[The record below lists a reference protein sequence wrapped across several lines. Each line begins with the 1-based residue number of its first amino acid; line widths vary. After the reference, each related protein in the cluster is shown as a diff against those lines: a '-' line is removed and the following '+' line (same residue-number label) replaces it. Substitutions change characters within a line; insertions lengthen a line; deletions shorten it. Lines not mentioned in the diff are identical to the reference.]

1 MSILATIKDHSGRV
15 YRGIQALLVVSVAAI
30 ALTVFGLA
38 ESTSRATALA
48 ISATSTCLALLV
60 LMYMRASVVQSLQ
73 SAAAAE
79 AEKHRFLTVDAMTGA
94 MTRRYFIEALRGRLG
109 TLRNKRE
116 ASLLLIDLDHF
127 KQLNDTFGH
136 QFGDLALAHLVK
148 EAERIFTD
156 GVIGR
161 LGGDE
166 FGVIL
171 PHADA
176 AAIHRDARRL
186 LDAVRLGKRYEGKII
201 PLSISAG
208 VALAP
213 LHASNTTELMLLA
226 DLALYESKAGGRGRV
241 TVFDEE
247 MLSDKR
253 YRRLVERELRAAVY
267 LGELELHYQPIV
279 GCDGSID
286 ALEGLIRWRHPVR
299 GLISPAEF
307 IPIAERSTLIDMIG
321 EWVFKRACNDIG
333 HFPGRR
339 ISINVSGEQLKR
351 DEIVTMCDRIL
362 RETGRSASE
371 FIIEI
376 TETVAT
382 AATPEILRRLEA
394 LRGLGFHIALDD
406 FGTGH
411 CGFNYLKTLPIDSVK
426 IDRSYI
432 RSLAHDQVAQIFVS
446 ALAQIARI
454 QDITIV
460 AEGVETAEEFTLA
473 RTAGC
478 GRFQGYFFGKPAPC
492 DNISALYAAG
502 SGLLNRSRRF

>member
-1 MSILATIKDHSGRV
+1 MSILATINDHSGRI
-15 YRGIQALLVVSVAAI
+15 YRGIQFLLVLSIAATALGALGLVKDFSSTSALVVSMI
-30 ALTVFGLA
+30 ATG
-38 ESTSRATALA
+38 
-48 ISATSTCLALLV
+48 LALLV
-60 LMYMRASVVQSLQ
+60 LMHMRSSVVRRLR

-79 AEKHRFLTVDAMTGA
+79 AEKHRFLTVDAATGA
-94 MTRRYFIEALRGRLG
+94 MARRYFIEALRERLG
-109 TLRNKRE
+109 TLHKRRE
-116 ASLLLIDLDHF
+116 ATLLLIDADHF

-148 EAERIFTD
+148 TTERIFAG
-156 GVIGR
+156 GVVGR

-166 FGVIL
+166 FGVII
-171 PHADA
+171 PHCDLSV
-176 AAIHRDARRL
+176 INNDARRL
-186 LDAVRLGKRYEGKII
+186 LDAMRAGKRHEGKVI
-201 PLSISAG
+201 PLSISVG

-213 LHASNTTELMLLA
+213 EHASSTTELMLLA

-253 YRRLVERELRAAVY
+253 YRRLVERELQAAVY

-279 GCDGSID
+279 DAGGSVY

-307 IPIAERSTLIDMIG
+307 IPIAERSTLIDMLG
-321 EWVFKRACNDIG
+321 EWVFKRACADIG

-351 DEIVTMCDRIL
+351 DGIVAMCKRVL
-362 RETGRSASE
+362 AETGRSAAE

-382 AATPEILRRLEA
+382 AATPEILRRLET

-411 CGFNYLKTLPIDSVK
+411 CGFNYLKTLPIDSIK

-432 RSLAHDQVAQIFVS
+432 RALADDQVAQIFVS

-454 QDITIV
+454 QNVTII
-460 AEGVETAEEFTLA
+460 AEGVETSEESALA
-473 RTAGC
+473 RAAGC
-478 GRFQGYFFGKPAPC
+478 DRFQGYFFGRPVPRDRA
-492 DNISALYAAG
+492 SALLTADTEALAL
-502 SGLLNRSRRF
+502 SA

>member
-1 MSILATIKDHSGRV
+1 MSILATIKDHSGRI
-15 YRGIQALLVVSVAAI
+15 YRGIQALLVVSIAATATAI
-30 ALTVFGLA
+30 FGLTENA
-38 ESTSRATALA
+38 SAVTALA
-48 ISATSTCLALLV
+48 MSATSTGLALVV
-60 LMYMRASVVQSLQ
+60 LMYMRSSVVQRLQ
-73 SAAAAE
+73 SAEAAE
-79 AEKHRFLTVDAMTGA
+79 VEKRRLLTMDAMTGA
-94 MTRRYFIEALRGRLG
+94 MTRRYFLEALSERLG
-109 TLRNKRE
+109 TLRNRRQ

-136 QFGDLALAHLVK
+136 QFGDLALAYLVR
-148 EAERIFTD
+148 ETGRIFEG
-156 GVIGR
+156 GVVGR

-166 FGVIL
+166 FGVIIA
-171 PHADA
+171 HCNV
-176 AAIHRDARRL
+176 AAIQKDIRRL
-186 LDAVRLGKRYEGKII
+186 LDAMRAGKRYEGKTI
-201 PLSISAG
+201 PLSISVG

-213 LHASNTTELMLLA
+213 LHASDSAELMLLA
-226 DLALYESKAGGRGRV
+226 DLALYESKTAGRGRC

-279 GCDGSID
+279 GPERSID
-286 ALEGLIRWRHPVR
+286 AFEGLIRWRHPVR

-321 EWVFKRACNDIG
+321 EWVFKRACADVG
-333 HFPGRR
+333 HFHGRR

-351 DEIVTMCDRIL
+351 DEIVTMCDRVL
-362 RETGRSASE
+362 RETGRSACD

-454 QDITIV
+454 QDIAIV
-460 AEGVETAEEFTLA
+460 AEGVETSEEFTLA
-473 RTAGC
+473 RAAGC
-478 GRFQGYFFGKPAPC
+478 GRFQGYFFGRPAPL
-492 DNISALYAAG
+492 DKASASCGAAG
-502 SGLLNRSRRF
+502 SEPLALTA

>member
-1 MSILATIKDHSGRV
+1 MSILATIKDHSGRI
-15 YRGIQALLVVSVAAI
+15 YRGIQALLATSIAATGLAAFALTENTSRTGALAVSV
-30 ALTVFGLA
+30 
-38 ESTSRATALA
+38 
-48 ISATSTCLALLV
+48 TSTLMALLV
-60 LMYMRASVVQSLQ
+60 LMYMRSSVVQRLQ
-73 SAAAAE
+73 SAADAE

-94 MTRRYFIEALRGRLG
+94 TARRYFIEALGG
-109 TLRNKRE
+109 LRSRRQ

-136 QFGDLALAHLVK
+136 QFGDLALAHLVA
-148 EAERIFTD
+148 EARRIFED

-166 FGVIL
+166 FGVMV
-171 PHADA
+171 PHGDIAL
-176 AAIHRDARRL
+176 INRDARRL
-186 LDAVRLGKRYEGKII
+186 LDAMRAGKRHEGKIV
-201 PLSISAG
+201 PLSISVG

-213 LHASNTTELMLLA
+213 LHASNATELMLLA

-253 YRRLVERELRAAVY
+253 YRRLVERELRAAIY

-279 GCDGSID
+279 DPDGSVE

-321 EWVFKRACNDIG
+321 EWVFKRACADIG

-362 RETGRSASE
+362 RETDRSASQ

-382 AATPEILRRLEA
+382 AATPEVLRRLEA

-411 CGFNYLKTLPIDSVK
+411 CGFNYLKSLPIDSVK

-454 QDITIV
+454 QEISIV
-460 AEGVETAEEFTLA
+460 AEGVETAQEFALA

-478 GRFQGYFFGKPAPC
+478 SRFQGYFFGKPAPR
-492 DNISALYAAG
+492 DKASALCVAAREP
-502 SGLLNRSRRF
+502 LALTA

>member
-1 MSILATIKDHSGRV
+1 MSILATIKDHSGRI
-15 YRGIQALLVVSVAAI
+15 YRGIQALLVASIAATAI
-30 ALTVFGLA
+30 AAFGL
-38 ESTSRATALA
+38 TGNGSRATALA
-48 ISATSTCLALLV
+48 LAATSTSLALLV
-60 LMYMRASVVQSLQ
+60 LMYMRSSIVQRLQ
-73 SAAAAE
+73 SAADAE
-79 AEKHRFLTVDAMTGA
+79 AEKHRFLSIDAMTGA
-94 MTRRYFIEALRGRLG
+94 MTRRYFLEALSDRLG
-109 TLRNKRE
+109 SLRNRRQ
-116 ASLLLIDLDHF
+116 ASLVLIDLDHF

-148 EAERIFTD
+148 EAGRIFAD
-156 GVIGR
+156 SIVGR

-166 FGVIL
+166 FGVIVS
-171 PHADA
+171 HGDA
-176 AAIHRDARRL
+176 AALNKDVRRL
-186 LDAVRLGKRYEGKII
+186 LDAMRAGKRHEGKII
-201 PLSISAG
+201 PLSISLG
-208 VALAP
+208 VARAP
-213 LHASNTTELMLLA
+213 LHASNPTELMLLA
-226 DLALYESKAGGRGRV
+226 DLALYESKAAGRGRV

-253 YRRLVERELRAAVY
+253 DRRLVERELRAAVY

-279 GCDGSID
+279 GAEGSVD

-299 GLISPAEF
+299 SLISPAEF

-321 EWVFKRACNDIG
+321 EWVFKRACADID

-351 DEIVTMCDRIL
+351 DEIVTMCERIL
-362 RETGRSASE
+362 RETSRSASS

-454 QDITIV
+454 QHITIV

-478 GRFQGYFFGKPAPC
+478 SRFQGYFFGKPAPR
-492 DNISALYAAG
+492 DKTSALCAADSKPLAL
-502 SGLLNRSRRF
+502 SG

>member
-1 MSILATIKDHSGRV
+1 MSILATIKDHSGRI
-15 YRGIQALLVVSVAAI
+15 YRGIQFLLVLSI
-30 ALTVFGLA
+30 A
-38 ESTSRATALA
+38 ATALGA
-48 ISATSTCLALLV
+48 AGLVRDSSFTSALIVSMVATGLALLV
-60 LMYMRASVVQSLQ
+60 LMYMRSSVVQRLR

-79 AEKHRFLTVDAMTGA
+79 AEKHHFLAVDAMTGA
-94 MTRRYFIEALRGRLG
+94 MTRRYVLEALDERLG
-109 TLRNKRE
+109 TLRSRRE

-148 EAERIFTD
+148 AAERVFAD
-156 GVIGR
+156 GVVGR

-166 FGVIL
+166 FAVIV
-171 PHADA
+171 PHGNLAV
-176 AAIHRDARRL
+176 INKDARRL
-186 LDAVRLGKRYEGKII
+186 LDVMRAGKSHEGKIV
-201 PLSISAG
+201 PLSISIG

-213 LHASNTTELMLLA
+213 AHASNTTELMLLA

-253 YRRLVERELRAAVY
+253 YRRLVERELRAAIY
-267 LGELELHYQPIV
+267 LGELDLHYQPIV
-279 GCDGSID
+279 DTDRSTF
-286 ALEGLIRWRHPVR
+286 ALEGLVRWRHPVR
-299 GLISPAEF
+299 GLISPADF
-307 IPIAERSTLIDMIG
+307 IPIAERSTLIDMLG
-321 EWVFKRACNDIG
+321 EWVFRRACADIA

-351 DEIVTMCDRIL
+351 DEIVTMCDRVL
-362 RETGRSASE
+362 RETGRLAAE

-382 AATPEILRRLEA
+382 AATPEILKRLEA

-411 CGFNYLKTLPIDSVK
+411 CGINYLKTLPIDSIK

-432 RSLAHDQVAQIFVS
+432 SSLAHDQVAQIFVS

-454 QDITIV
+454 QHVTIV
-460 AEGVETAEEFTLA
+460 AEGVETEEEFTLA
-473 RTAGC
+473 RAAGC
-478 GRFQGYFFGKPAPC
+478 NRFQGYFFGRPAPRQKAG
-492 DNISALYAAG
+492 ALPAADAAA
-502 SGLLNRSRRF
+502 LALTA